1 MVATL
6 AATSSAR
13 AASDLGSSVEG
24 FASSKVVNLVAAT
37 TVMVMV
43 VEGGSVPEAIP
54 DTSGCG
60 ALKVLSGL
68 VQRWP

>member
-6 AATSSAR
+6 AAASSAR
-13 AASDLGSSVEG
+13 ADSDSGSSVEG

-37 TVMVMV
+37 AVMVVV
-43 VEGGSVPEAIP
+43 VEGGSVLEAIL
-54 DTSGCG
+54 DMSGCG

-68 VQRWP
+68 VQ